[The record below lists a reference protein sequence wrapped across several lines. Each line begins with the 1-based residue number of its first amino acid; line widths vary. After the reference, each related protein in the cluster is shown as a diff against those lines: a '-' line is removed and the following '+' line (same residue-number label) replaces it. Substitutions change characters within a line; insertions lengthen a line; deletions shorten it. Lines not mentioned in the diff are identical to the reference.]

1 MLERG
6 IQRLVVIFVA
16 AAMLMALVAFAKV
29 VLSPM
34 VAAFIAGLGV
44 GAMGVVAVM
53 LAVHRTRGPTRTM

>member
-1 MLERG
+1 MLERA
-6 IQRLVVIFVA
+6 IQRLVVICVA